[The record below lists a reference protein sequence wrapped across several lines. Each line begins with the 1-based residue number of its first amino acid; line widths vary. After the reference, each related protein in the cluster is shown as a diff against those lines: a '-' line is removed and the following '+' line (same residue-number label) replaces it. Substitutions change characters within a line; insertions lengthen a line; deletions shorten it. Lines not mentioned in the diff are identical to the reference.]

1 LLPLTFGPFWGWSS
15 WSVVASLLVAGSTLV
30 LLGLHERPSA
40 RPLVAPELY
49 RGNRMFAVACASALL
64 TYAAVYGVGLLTAV
78 YLQVVQGLSASAA
91 GAILL
96 VQPVMMA
103 CLAPL
108 AGRLYDRVGSRGLTT
123 AGSLVM
129 ALGTLVL
136 GATAPQGSWPEAMV
150 GLALIGLGLALFS
163 TPNISA
169 ILGSVAPDRLSL
181 ASAVLGTNRFVG
193 QALSVALL
201 GAIAAAQLSGPAGVS
216 LTAQIA
222 ATGEAAT
229 FVAGYRWALVVGA
242 GIAAAAAAAA
252 AAAMVSANRGR
263 PGLPGDTQ
271 GD

>member
-1 LLPLTFGPFWGWSS
+1 
-15 WSVVASLLVAGSTLV
+15 
-30 LLGLHERPSA
+30 
-40 RPLVAPELY
+40 
-49 RGNRMFAVACASALL
+49 
-64 TYAAVYGVGLLTAV
+64 
-78 YLQVVQGLSASAA
+78 
-91 GAILL
+91 
-96 VQPVMMA
+96 
-103 CLAPL
+103 
-108 AGRLYDRVGSRGLTT
+108 
-123 AGSLVM
+123 
-129 ALGTLVL
+129 
-136 GATAPQGSWPEAMV
+136 MV

-201 GAIAAAQLSGPAGVS
+201 GAIAVAQLSAPAGVS

-242 GIAAAAAAAA
+242 GIAAAAAAA
-252 AAAMVSANRGR
+252 MVSANRGR